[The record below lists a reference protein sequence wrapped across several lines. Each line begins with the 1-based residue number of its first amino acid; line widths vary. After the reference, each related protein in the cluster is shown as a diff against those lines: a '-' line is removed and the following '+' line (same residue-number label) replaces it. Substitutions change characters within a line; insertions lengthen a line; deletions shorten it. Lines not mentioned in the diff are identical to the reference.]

1 MNLKSLKAQ
10 SHELQ
15 PTVMVG
21 KAGITDQTIAE
32 INAQLKK
39 KRLIKVKLLKSARE
53 EMKQQAKNLAAT
65 TNTTLVRQ
73 VGGII
78 ILYRERP
85 C

>member
-1 MNLKSLKAQ
+1 MTLKDLKVQ
-10 SHELQ
+10 SHNLE

-32 INAQLKK
+32 IQAQLKK

-53 EMKQQAKNLAAT
+53 EMKEQAQTLAQQ
-65 TNTTLVRQ
+65 TNSTLVRQ

-78 ILYRERP
+78 VLYKERL
-85 C
+85 